1 MAGLVA
7 ITPSCSSV
15 SPIGAI
21 ILGAIAGV
29 LCALA
34 VGLKYKLGYDDSLDV
49 VGVHLVG
56 GLWGTLAVGL
66 LATEA
71 APAGVNGLF
80 YGGGVDQLWRQAVGA
95 LAVLLYSGILTFV
108 IGFIL
113 HKTIGFRVSEEDE
126 LEGVDSS
133 EHAETGYDLG
143 TLSASLR
150 GVSFGGSP
158 KRTDEGARTNHDEEV
173 SA

>member
-1 MAGLVA
+1 MACGA
-7 ITPSCSSV
+7 P
-15 SPIGAI
+15 SPI
-21 ILGAIAGV
+21 
-29 LCALA
+29 
-34 VGLKYKLGYDDSLDV
+34 
-49 VGVHLVG
+49 
-56 GLWGTLAVGL
+56 GL

-95 LAVLLYSGILTFV
+95 FAVLFYSVILTLI

-143 TLSASLR
+143 TLGAGLR
-150 GVSFGGSP
+150 GSVLRRHP
-158 KRTDEGARTNHDEEV
+158 RRADDDEDRR
-173 SA
+173 SRQP